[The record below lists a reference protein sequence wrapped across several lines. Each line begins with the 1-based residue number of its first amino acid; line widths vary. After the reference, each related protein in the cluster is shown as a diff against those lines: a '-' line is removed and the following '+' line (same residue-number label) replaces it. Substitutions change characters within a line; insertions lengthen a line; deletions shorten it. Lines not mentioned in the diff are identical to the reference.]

1 MFALSALRAV
11 ALRGRMP
18 RALSSSIFAALFAVL
33 AATQA
38 HAQSALDR
46 ANFDNL
52 DVAIYWYG
60 ANGVNQRAVPGQS
73 NPFFNPAR
81 PTVIYM
87 HGWQPNTVQ
96 SLSRETFNRSE
107 LNSNGDV
114 ARPWIDRGWNV
125 GIFYWNQFADEG
137 EVKDAEAKIYT
148 AAGPRQMRWR
158 NAAGN
163 YTAGP
168 AQSVTTQ
175 FISVYRAAMSG
186 YTGSQVR
193 LVGHSLGAQLAINA
207 ASELLRQRNAG
218 TLASNLLPLRVA
230 LLDAAFLN
238 GARDYLG
245 GKWPGEVAREN
256 VSANRGTLS
265 YEYYRTSGATSNG
278 FIGDTNQGLIDM
290 VTMTEIKPWY
300 FNAFEIDKKHRM
312 APGWYFESMGTSVKV
327 KCTGR
332 VALSASVDNATL
344 RNYANAA
351 TKFEQLDGKY
361 TRGVSDDTFDQKGDG
376 C

>member
-1 MFALSALRAV
+1 MFALSAVRPGAP
-11 ALRGRMP
+11 RGPVP
-18 RALSSSIFAALFAVL
+18 RALLALLLAVL
-33 AATQA
+33 TLLAPLAR
-38 HAQSALDR
+38 AQSALDR
-46 ANFDNL
+46 ANFENL

-60 ANGVNQRAVPGQS
+60 AGGVNQRAVPGQF

-87 HGWQPNTVQ
+87 HGWQPNTVAG
-96 SLSRETFNRSE
+96 LKRETFDRSE
-107 LNSNGDV
+107 LNSNADV

-125 GIFYWNQFADEG
+125 GIFYWNQYADEG

-158 NAAGN
+158 NAAGS

-168 AQSVTTQ
+168 AQSVSAQ
-175 FISVYRAAMSG
+175 FINVYRAAMNG
-186 YTGSQVR
+186 YTGNQVR
-193 LVGHSLGAQLAINA
+193 LVGHSLGAQLAIHA

-218 TLASNLLPLRVA
+218 SLPANLAPLRVG

-245 GKWPGEVAREN
+245 GKWPGEIAREN
-256 VSANRGTLS
+256 VSFNRGTIS

-278 FIGDTNQGLIDM
+278 LIGDTNQGLIDM

-312 APGWYFESMGTSVKV
+312 APGWYFESMGTVLRV
-327 KCTGR
+327 KCTAR
-332 VALSASVDNATL
+332 PALAASMDDATL
-344 RNYANAA
+344 RNLANAA

-361 TRGVSDDTFDQKGDG
+361 TRGVGDDTFDQKGDG